1 MADEKGNEDPEDTMY
16 ILIATDCHLGYMEKD
31 QVRGNDSLVTFEEIL
46 HIAKEKNVDFILLGG
61 DLFHEN
67 KPSRK
72 TLHGAMALFRKY
84 CMGDKACQMEFLSD
98 QSLNF
103 SQSRFP
109 WVNYE
114 DPNYNISIPV
124 FSIHGNHDDP
134 AGDGNL
140 CALDLLSVCGFV
152 NYFGRAPSIDDI
164 TVSPILMQKGS
175 VKVALYGL
183 GSIRDERL
191 HRTFLNHNVKMLRPK
206 QDPESWFNV
215 FVLHQNRAKHGSTN
229 YIPEKFLA
237 DFLDLIMW
245 GHEHE
250 CIIAPKNAED
260 PNLSFYITQPGSS
273 VATSLSEGESRP
285 KHVGIL
291 KITKNKMF
299 KIDKVKLKT
308 VRPFYIEDV
317 ILKETEIDP
326 TQEDMVMAYLVNKV
340 EQLIEKAKREHT
352 GSSRQPD
359 KPLIRLRV
367 DYSDGFT
374 AFNIR
379 RFGQQFVDRVA
390 NPKDILLFFR
400 KKQPFKTA
408 TDKRDRDESRV
419 LHLRPEPLDTITMED
434 LIKEYLTSKD
444 NALELRILTEG
455 RMAQALREFVEK
467 DEKDAI
473 STLVKWQLDQAQS
486 HLKKRQNIPEE
497 NIEVEVFKH
506 TEEIRQKEDEDEGL
520 DAEDIRKVLEESR
533 ASQINTGNDVD
544 MSGSDDEDGPPRPST
559 SRGKKG
565 HSDAVN
571 TSTRG
576 TAGGHGRGR
585 GRGRSRGGRG
595 RGRAANTSQTIMDCK
610 FSGWQGTNMLRSFH

>member
-1 MADEKGNEDPEDTMY
+1 M
-16 ILIATDCHLGYMEKD
+16 
-31 QVRGNDSLVTFEEIL
+31 
-46 HIAKEKNVDFILLGG
+46 
-61 DLFHEN
+61 
-67 KPSRK
+67 
-72 TLHGAMALFRKY
+72 
-84 CMGDKACQMEFLSD
+84 
-98 QSLNF
+98 
-103 SQSRFP
+103 
-109 WVNYE
+109 
-114 DPNYNISIPV
+114 
-124 FSIHGNHDDP
+124 
-134 AGDGNL
+134 
-140 CALDLLSVCGFV
+140 
-152 NYFGRAPSIDDI
+152 
-164 TVSPILMQKGS
+164 
-175 VKVALYGL
+175 
-183 GSIRDERL
+183 
-191 HRTFLNHNVKMLRPK
+191 
-206 QDPESWFNV
+206 
-215 FVLHQNRAKHGSTN
+215 
-229 YIPEKFLA
+229 
-237 DFLDLIMW
+237 
-245 GHEHE
+245 
-250 CIIAPKNAED
+250 
-260 PNLSFYITQPGSS
+260 
-273 VATSLSEGESRP
+273 
-285 KHVGIL
+285 
-291 KITKNKMF
+291 
-299 KIDKVKLKT
+299 
-308 VRPFYIEDV
+308 
-317 ILKETEIDP
+317 
-326 TQEDMVMAYLVNKV
+326 MVKV

-419 LHLRPEPLDTITMED
+419 PHLRPEPLDTITMED

-506 TEEIRQKEDEDEGL
+506 TEEIRQKEDEDEGH

-576 TAGGHGRGR
+576 TAGGHARGR

-595 RGRAANTSQTIMDCK
+595 RGRAANTSQTIMDSFTSASK
-610 FSGWQGTNMLRSFH
+610 RKKQQSNVKGDSSDDDDDDEFNIPLSSSLKKTKTVQSTSQRSNGAKNRTAVVNTVEKEEESEDSDDPFSMQPSSKKSR